1 MYAYQLFFKRPSP
14 CLMCESS
21 RERKRAR
28 GRETRI
34 NVKSEKQMVNVVH
47 LKSLVEDLMLS
58 EP

>member
-34 NVKSEKQMVNVVH
+34 NGKSEKQMVNVH